1 MSMDSLFSD
10 EIVRWLDD
18 VTSDET
24 IDSLFTAAVEAY
36 ESSQSNV
43 EVESSSTSAGVG
55 LDHTS
60 CCDSPASPTPAPA
73 PPASSSD
80 IRPAA
85 IRRPFAPAK
94 TDKEVKSARTQ
105 GIPKRT
111 QDDTKYCV
119 SLWNAWKSYRKETTG
134 DIIEDITELSI
145 SALNHW
151 LTSFILEVRKK
162 DGSEFPPSSL
172 YHICCGL
179 MRHLRWNGQPSIDFF
194 SDGDFADFKA
204 SLDAEMK
211 RLQSKGLGSK
221 KRQAEVLSESEEE
234 LLWQKKLLGD
244 STLQTLL
251 DSMVFYNGLYF
262 ALRSGKEHRNLRSRP
277 CQIELVER
285 PGEKAFLRY
294 TEDVSKNRQGG
305 LKYKS

>member
-1 MSMDSLFSD
+1 MMSMDSFFSD

-60 CCDSPASPTPAPA
+60 CCDSPASPTPAPV

-94 TDKEVKSARTQ
+94 TNKEVKSARTQ

-111 QDDTKYCV
+111 QDDTKYCLV
-119 SLWNAWKSYRKETTG
+119 CG
-134 DIIEDITELSI
+134 MP
-145 SALNHW
+145 
-151 LTSFILEVRKK
+151 
-162 DGSEFPPSSL
+162 GSPT
-172 YHICCGL
+172 
-179 MRHLRWNGQPSIDFF
+179 
-194 SDGDFADFKA
+194 A
-204 SLDAEMK
+204 
-211 RLQSKGLGSK
+211 
-221 KRQAEVLSESEEE
+221 
-234 LLWQKKLLGD
+234 KKLLET
-244 STLQTLL
+244 S
-251 DSMVFYNGLYF
+251 
-262 ALRSGKEHRNLRSRP
+262 
-277 CQIELVER
+277 
-285 PGEKAFLRY
+285 
-294 TEDVSKNRQGG
+294 
-305 LKYKS
+305 LKT

>member
-60 CCDSPASPTPAPA
+60 CCDSPTSPTPAPA

-85 IRRPFAPAK
+85 IRRAFAPAK
-94 TDKEVKSARTQ
+94 TVKSARTQ

-119 SLWNAWKSYRKETTG
+119 SL
-134 DIIEDITELSI
+134 
-145 SALNHW
+145 
-151 LTSFILEVRKK
+151 LEVLQQRN
-162 DGSEFPPSSL
+162 
-172 YHICCGL
+172 YW
-179 MRHLRWNGQPSIDFF
+179 RH
-194 SDGDFADFKA
+194 
-204 SLDAEMK
+204 
-211 RLQSKGLGSK
+211 
-221 KRQAEVLSESEEE
+221 
-234 LLWQKKLLGD
+234 
-244 STLQTLL
+244 
-251 DSMVFYNGLYF
+251 
-262 ALRSGKEHRNLRSRP
+262 H
-277 CQIELVER
+277 
-285 PGEKAFLRY
+285 
-294 TEDVSKNRQGG
+294 
-305 LKYKS
+305 